1 MCRKSLKNGR
11 KKCER
16 PRFEHQISKA
26 RLNGSCKKRFVQE
39 TVRARNGSFERAM
52 QKNMIDPTQFL
63 QEIIEYAVAVR
74 AEHID
79 ESGAID

>member
-1 MCRKSLKNGR
+1 MAGKNANALALNI
-11 KKCER
+11 KY
-16 PRFEHQISKA
+16 PRQDLTVRA
-26 RLNGSCKKRFVQE
+26 RNGSCKKRFVQE

>member
-1 MCRKSLKNGR
+1 MAGKNANALALNI
-11 KKCER
+11 KY
-16 PRFEHQISKA
+16 PRQD
-26 RLNGSCKKRFVQE
+26 L